1 MHDKIKTLTL
11 WHVALPVSTPRDH
24 GIGLVVGDVEVVIL
38 KITTDSGVI
47 GWGEASPWPVFTGT
61 AEATMSAIERY
72 LSPLL
77 IGRCVAEIPA
87 IMQQADKTIVGHPEA
102 KAAVETALL
111 DAYGKLCELPV
122 WALLGG
128 CYRTE
133 IPLSVSLADPDFA
146 RDLDLADRIRDAGV
160 RIVKVKTGTQGHDFD
175 LHRLETLKRDYPEF
189 DIRADYNQG
198 MQAFEAMRRLQDLDE
213 FGLGFIEQPVA
224 ASNRMV
230 MAQLCASISTPLL
243 ADESVFDLPQA
254 FEAVRDEIC
263 NGISVKIMKCG
274 GLRRGQQIAAVA
286 EAGGLPCYG
295 GDMFET
301 GVAHLAGAHM
311 IAATPNISL
320 GCEFYQATW
329 YLEEDLLDQPFPVVD
344 GKVVVP
350 STPGLGAS
358 VNEVTLKRYAR
369 STCTVS

>member
-1 MHDKIKTLTL
+1 MKDKIERVSL

-24 GIGLVVGDVEVVIL
+24 GIGLVAGNVEVVVLRIR
-38 KITTDSGVI
+38 TASGI
-47 GWGEASPWPVFTGT
+47 AGWGEASPWPVFTGT
-61 AEATMSAIERY
+61 PEATLSAIQRY
-72 LSPLL
+72 LAPLL
-77 IGRCVAEIPA
+77 IGRCVSEIPA
-87 IMQQADKTIVGHPEA
+87 IMQLADKTIVGHPEA

-111 DAYGKLCELPV
+111 DAFGQLCGQPV

-128 CYRTE
+128 CCRGE
-133 IPLSVSLADPDFA
+133 IPLSVSLADPEFA

-160 RIVKVKTGTQGHDFD
+160 RIVKVKTGTQGHEFD
-175 LHRLETLKRDYPEF
+175 LNRLERLKKDFPEF

-198 MQAFEAMRRLQDLDE
+198 MQSFEAMRRLQDLDSFE
-213 FGLGFIEQPVA
+213 LGFIEQPVPA
-224 ASNRMV
+224 LNRMV
-230 MAQLCASISTPLL
+230 MAQLCASINTPLL

-254 FEAVRDEIC
+254 FEAARDEIC

-286 EAGGLPCYG
+286 ESAGLPCYG

-301 GVAHLAGAHM
+301 GIAHLAGTHM

-329 YLEEDLLDQPFPVVD
+329 YLEEDLLETPFPIEN
-344 GKVVVP
+344 GKVQVP
-350 STPGLGAS
+350 VEPGLGAS
-358 VNEVTLKRYAR
+358 VNEGALKKYAR
-369 STCTVS
+369 NACEVG